1 MLHVFRGLFVAICG
15 LLGWQI
21 GVAGHSAPVWQGI
34 VIGVGF
40 GLCCVLLELYFARRF
55 ISIISSVMFGV
66 VFGFIVWLIA
76 MKTLALVPQF
86 TPGVHVEL
94 ALLIVLSALSIL
106 SILHAKD
113 DFKFVIPF
121 IEFRREG
128 GPGGKPL
135 ILDTSAIIDGRIADV
150 LDQHAFDGRIVIPK
164 FVLLELQSVAD
175 SPDRL
180 KRARGRRGL
189 DILNRIRT
197 DHDGRVTIQDAT
209 LPDIEG
215 VDAKLVK
222 LAKLIEARLLTLDFN
237 LNKVAQVQGV
247 EVINLND
254 LATALR
260 PPLIQGEKMTVRIV
274 KAGESPGQGVGYL
287 EDGTMVVG
295 EDCATRIGQEV
306 ELVVSNILQTSAG
319 RMIFGKPA
327 LKGSE
332 ASPTGAAPR

>member
-21 GVAGHSAPVWQGI
+21 GIQAYSAPAWQGI

-40 GLCCVLLELYFARRF
+40 GLCCALLELAFARRF
-55 ISIISSVMFGV
+55 ISIISVVMFSV
-66 VFGFIVWLIA
+66 VFGFIVSNLVL
-76 MKTLALVPQF
+76 KTLTLVDKFMVSPQ
-86 TPGVHVEL
+86 VEL
-94 ALLIVLSALSIL
+94 ALPIVLSLLSML
-106 SILHAKD
+106 VILHAKD

-121 IEFRREG
+121 IELRREG
-128 GPGGKPL
+128 GAGGRPI
-135 ILDTSAIIDGRIADV
+135 ILDTSAIIDGRVADL
-150 LDQHAFDGRIVIPK
+150 LDAHAFDVSIILPR
-164 FVLLELQSVAD
+164 FVLQELQSVAD
-175 SPDRL
+175 SPDRQ
-180 KRARGRRGL
+180 KRQRGRRGL
-189 DILNRIRT
+189 DILNRIRS
-197 DHDGRVTIQDAT
+197 DHGPRITVQDAT
-209 LPDIEG
+209 LPDTEG

-254 LATALR
+254 LAAALR
-260 PPLIQGEKMTVRIV
+260 PPLLQGEKLTVRVV
-274 KAGESPGQGVGYL
+274 KPGESPGQGVGYL

-295 EDCATRIGQEV
+295 EECASRIGQEV

-327 LKGSE
+327 AKEE
-332 ASPTGAAPR
+332 AASR

>member
-1 MLHVFRGLFVAICG
+1 
-15 LLGWQI
+15 
-21 GVAGHSAPVWQGI
+21 
-34 VIGVGF
+34 
-40 GLCCVLLELYFARRF
+40 
-55 ISIISSVMFGV
+55 
-66 VFGFIVWLIA
+66 
-76 MKTLALVPQF
+76 
-86 TPGVHVEL
+86 
-94 ALLIVLSALSIL
+94 
-106 SILHAKD
+106 
-113 DFKFVIPF
+113 PF

-180 KRARGRRGL
+180 KRMRGRRGL

-260 PPLIQGEKMTVRIV
+260 PPLLQGEKLIVRIV
-274 KAGESPGQGVGYL
+274 KPGESPGQGVGYL

-295 EDCATRIGQEV
+295 EDCASRIGQEA

-327 LKGSE
+327 LKGGE
-332 ASPTGAAPR
+332 ASPSGPTPREEPASR